1 MAAAVTVSAS
11 EAECVRLP
19 DVPVN
24 VTVEALAGEVRP
36 VVSITFCGVPGV
48 RLNVAGFAVVPAG
61 SPVIAT
67 IIGSLNPLTAF
78 AVTLTAEAAA
88 PAVTLSDVGD
98 RASV

>member
-1 MAAAVTVSAS
+1 MSAS

-24 VTVEALAGEVRP
+24 VTVEVLAGEVRS

-48 RLNVAGFAVVPAG
+48 RLKVAGLAVVPAG

-67 IIGSLNPLTAF
+67 ITVPLKPLTAF
-78 AVTLTAEAAA
+78 AMMLTAEAAA

-98 RASV
+98 RVSV